1 MDVRYLL
8 LTELL
13 CLFMCWTYVNR
24 FNI

>member
-24 FNI
+24 FNM